1 MGSVVMV
8 NAETLLERAAGEPP
22 RGKMARDLGRV
33 LQTAPSGS
41 AHHVR
46 VALASVDLRSPV
58 KSVAPSGPA
67 DPLTRLSQVMAPV
80 EVARLVLAAVPFGTL
95 VPALLAS
102 VRAERTETMLPATMI
117 PRSMPMRCP
126 VSSIAQPGVSSRL

>member
-8 NAETLLERAAGEPP
+8 NAETLLERAAGESP

-33 LQTAPSGS
+33 LQTAPSRS

-46 VALASVDLRSPV
+46 VALASVGLRSPV
-58 KSVAPSGPA
+58 KSAAPSGPV
-67 DPLTRLSQVMAPV
+67 DPLTRQSQVMAPV
-80 EVARLVLAAVPFGTL
+80 EAARLALAAVPFETL

-102 VRAERTETMLPATMI
+102 VRAETTEMMLPATMI

-126 VSSIAQPGVSSRL
+126 VSLIAQPGVSSRL